1 MPSLYHYWYR
11 GCRSDPAVEYTGMSN
26 LTSLSRTDTHA
37 EERCD
42 AVPREIHRLLA
53 NSTIELSANGED
65 TIRRA
70 AKSLAPGTPV
80 FVPKM
85 PTQSLDDKLE
95 QIRILKDVGLN
106 PVPHIVARQITSER
120 VLSDFLEQ
128 AVAIGGVHQ
137 VLVVGGDGFNPE
149 GPFQDAAAV
158 IASGI
163 LANAGISKVGVG
175 GYPDGHPDVA
185 VEQLHSD
192 LKRKLALTRAQGMA
206 LSVFT
211 QFSFEPQ
218 RIAEYCEDLRNLIP
232 GVPVYA
238 GLAGPTSPKQLLR
251 FAKICGVRL
260 SMRGANKL
268 GLNAFRLAANSGPD
282 KQLGVLAERGAEQT
296 SGNLE
301 GIHLFSFGG
310 FVESS
315 EWLSAKRSASGLS

>member
-1 MPSLYHYWYR
+1 
-11 GCRSDPAVEYTGMSN
+11 MSN
-26 LTSLSRTDTHA
+26 LTSLSRTNTDAA
-37 EERCD
+37 EFTD
-42 AVPREIHRLLA
+42 AVLRETRRLLA
-53 NSTIELSANGED
+53 NSAIELSTNGES

-70 AKSLAPGTPV
+70 AESLAPGTSV

-85 PTQSLDDKLE
+85 PTQSLEAKLE

-106 PVPHIVARQITSER
+106 PVPHIVARHTESEEA
-120 VLSDFLEQ
+120 LLEFLEQ
-128 AVAIGGVHQ
+128 AVVVGDVGQ

-149 GPFQDAAAV
+149 GPFQDAADV

-163 LANAGISKVGVG
+163 LKEVGITRVGVG
-175 GYPDGHPDVA
+175 GYPDGHPDIA
-185 VEQLHSD
+185 PEQLRSD
-192 LKRKLALTRAQGMA
+192 LERKHGLAEEQGLALN
-206 LSVFT
+206 VVT
-211 QFSFEPQ
+211 QFSFAPQ
-218 RIAEYCEDLRNLIP
+218 QIAEYCSDLQEWIP

-260 SMRGANKL
+260 SVRGANKL